1 MSLHAGPPL
10 PDEHGMTASPAGSP
24 ASRWEGSV
32 TGQIGGAVQEWQGP
46 FAGLE
51 GLLAGWAWSA
61 VVTACLLAVA
71 AAWVVR
77 RRSAERHESR

>member
-1 MSLHAGPPL
+1 
-10 PDEHGMTASPAGSP
+10 
-24 ASRWEGSV
+24 
-32 TGQIGGAVQEWQGP
+32 VQEWQGP

-51 GLLAGWAWSA
+51 GLLAGWAWTA

-77 RRSAERHESR
+77 RRSAERHDSR

>member
-1 MSLHAGPPL
+1 
-10 PDEHGMTASPAGSP
+10 
-24 ASRWEGSV
+24 
-32 TGQIGGAVQEWQGP
+32 VQEWQGP

-77 RRSAERHESR
+77 RRSAERHEGR

>member
-1 MSLHAGPPL
+1 
-10 PDEHGMTASPAGSP
+10 
-24 ASRWEGSV
+24 
-32 TGQIGGAVQEWQGP
+32 VQEWQGP

-71 AAWVVR
+71 AAWCSL
-77 RRSAERHESR
+77 RRSAELHEGR